1 MSPSVLHASTAP
13 SRPYLAFF
21 RAGNRS
27 LHPRQLQQDPHRNW
41 DCCVSWYT
49 PPVPGP
55 PVEYSCEG
63 GDNKLEGFLEFRKLV
78 DARLPYRQVL
88 LIDDDICFRPGDI
101 SRYFELCERH
111 QLYLSQ
117 PALYWST
124 HYNLNVT
131 LANPACI
138 VRRVSFI
145 EIMAPCLSAAALG
158 DLIDTFDATR
168 STWGVDFIWCGRAYG
183 KKPVHVVDAIRIE
196 HTKPMDKQGGAFYRK
211 MKAQGVDPAA
221 ELAAARAAYPA
232 LRRMRT
238 ERDGHVYVPGLPGW
252 LCRPALLMFEK
263 LKFLAR
269 QRKKVVRWVHSRR
282 NRG

>member
-1 MSPSVLHASTAP
+1 MNSVLHMAAP
-13 SRPYLAFF
+13 GSRPYLAFF
-21 RAGNRS
+21 RAGSRS
-27 LHPRQLQQDPHRNW
+27 LHPRLLAEDPQRNW
-41 DCCVSWYT
+41 DCCVSWYA
-49 PPVPGP
+49 PPQSGP
-55 PVEYSCEG
+55 AVEYSCEG

-78 DARLPYRQVL
+78 GGHLPWRQVL
-88 LIDDDICFRPGDI
+88 LIDDDVYFRPGEI
-101 SRYFELCERH
+101 SRYFELCDRH

-117 PALYWST
+117 PALCWST

-145 EIMAPCLSAAALG
+145 EIMAPCLSAQALD

-183 KKPVHVVDAIRIE
+183 RKPVHIVDAIRIE

-211 MKAQGVDPAA
+211 MKSQGVDPAA

-232 LRRMRT
+232 LRGMRT
-238 ERDGHVYVPGLPGW
+238 ERDGHVFVPGLPSFAR
-252 LCRPALLMFEK
+252 RPTLLLFEK
-263 LKFLAR
+263 LKFIAR
-269 QRKKVVRWVHSRR
+269 QRKKIVRWLHSRR
-282 NRG
+282 NRP